1 MPAFDFDQAFRQQPV
16 FLAPMEDVTD
26 EVFRKLC
33 RARGVSLCVTEFVN
47 VEGLL
52 RGSRVAQRKIDLA
65 PDDHPTAIQIYGAD
79 AGRLAEA
86 AEVAERSQPAW
97 LDINCGCWVPKVA
110 RRGAGAGWLRDPL
123 GMVAMVKMVVER
135 VKLPVT
141 VKTRLGYDGTV
152 SRGEGGTLAP
162 GASEMPIVE
171 LARRLEDVGARALT
185 LHCRTAEMAHSGE
198 ADWRW
203 AGKVREAVRFPVIVN
218 GDINSADDA
227 ETALKQTGCEGVMVG
242 RRAIGHPW
250 VFREIRARLERGE
263 TVPPPTPTERFA
275 VCREHLKAAIAE
287 RGEVRGVPGL
297 RRYYPGYISG
307 LNGAGHMR
315 RTLNITHDAG
325 KVFELLDRWEA
336 CTAAG
341 GDVTEIS

>member
-1 MPAFDFDQAFRQQPV
+1 MGGRPLAFRAHLGQKRAPVPAFDFDHAFRHQPV

-152 SRGEGGTLAP
+152 SRGEGSALAP

-171 LARRLEDVGARALT
+171 LAKRLEDVGARALT
-185 LHCRTAEMAHSGE
+185 LHCRTAEMAQS
-198 ADWRW
+198 
-203 AGKVREAVRFPVIVN
+203 IVVGLYPTLQVSAALVERTKTQCSIL
-218 GDINSADDA
+218 GD
-227 ETALKQTGCEGVMVG
+227 C
-242 RRAIGHPW
+242 
-250 VFREIRARLERGE
+250 ARLENAHGVSDAVIAKAVKLGINKINVDSDLRIAFTAAVRE
-263 TVPPPTPTERFA
+263 T
-275 VCREHLKAAIAE
+275 LINDKKAFDPRKILGPAKKLMK
-287 RGEVRGVPGL
+287 EVVKHKMELFG
-297 RRYYPGYISG
+297 S
-307 LNGAGHMR
+307 
-315 RTLNITHDAG
+315 AG
-325 KVFELLDRWEA
+325 KA
-336 CTAAG
+336 
-341 GDVTEIS
+341 